1 MITKQHF
8 EAIAKVIR
16 DLRQHLPGNDGLL
29 NLLSY
34 KLADIYRD
42 DNPHFDTTRFFAACN
57 AKERT
62 PYDEQDI

>member
-1 MITKQHF
+1 MTKQHF

-34 KLADIYRD
+34 KLADICRA
-42 DNPHFDTTRFFAACN
+42 DNPLFDTARFLTACN
-57 AKERT
+57 TKERT
-62 PYDEQDI
+62 PHDEQDI